1 MPLLPLNSTLGQHR
15 AAHLLRRAAFGG
27 TKADIDTFSGMT
39 PAEAVSQLFANTP
52 FPAPPVDPALG
63 SSWIG
68 TAPGDGEDD
77 SSRTEYVVRWFLG
90 RLMGVDDL
98 PVNEIVREKVVLFMH
113 TYFTT
118 MKSKVSNSR
127 ALYYQ
132 NELFRRFA
140 FDGQDAVEGPR
151 DFRTLV
157 KKVSLDNA
165 MLQFLDGKLNVKG
178 SPNENYAREMLELY
192 TIGRGLEGNLPE
204 TGTEGDY
211 YNYTEQDVRAAAN
224 ILTGYDFDKNF
235 SVIDPETGLPT
246 AKIKGGAAPSQ
257 HENDASL
264 KQFSER
270 FDNQVISADPA
281 LLINDDPTPESMAD
295 ELDQLVAMIFGKEE
309 TARHICR
316 KIYRFYVHYEITPE
330 LDDDIIADMA
340 DRFINGG
347 YRIQPVLE
355 ALFTSTHF
363 YEAIGGVDDDKF
375 GAIIKSPLD
384 LVATTFRFFEI
395 DMPSYQSNIAAF
407 YESAGEL
414 LDVMEKQG
422 MQLYEPSEVAGYPAY
437 HQFPRYN
444 RNWISTNYLVTRY
457 NFIRELLEMNDMF
470 YFNSR
475 AFISQRFTGEWTDAR
490 QLILALCPCIFPM
503 ASNLSF
509 TNTTS
514 HLTPERLN
522 YFLYAFLTANQYTE
536 AEWTALTA
544 DPATNYLEIE
554 SLLHSLL
561 NSILQTPEYQLF

>member
-27 TKADIDTFSGMT
+27 TKADIDTYAGMT
-39 PAEAVSQLFANTP
+39 PAQAVNQLFMSSP
-52 FPAPPVDPALG
+52 FPAPPMDPDTG
-63 SSWIG
+63 STWIG
-68 TAPGDGEDD
+68 MPRAEGEGDDQRID
-77 SSRTEYVVRWFLG
+77 YFIRWFLG
-90 RLMGVDDL
+90 RMMGVDGL
-98 PVNEIVREKVVLFMH
+98 PLNDIVREKVVLFMH

-118 MKSKVSNSR
+118 MKSKVSDSR

-132 NELFRRFA
+132 NELFRMFA
-140 FDGQDAVEGPR
+140 FDSMDAAEGPR

-165 MLQFLDGKLNVKG
+165 MMQFLDGRLNVKG

-192 TIGRGLEGNLPE
+192 TIGRGLEGSLPQ
-204 TGTEGDY
+204 TGVDGDY
-211 YNYTEQDVRAAAN
+211 YNFTEQDVRAAAN
-224 ILTGYDFDKNF
+224 VLTGYDFDKDF
-235 SVIDPETGLPT
+235 TVLDPETGLPM
-246 AKIKGGAAPSQ
+246 ASIKGGAAPSQ
-257 HENDASL
+257 HESDAAL

-270 FDNQVISADPA
+270 FNNQVITADRA
-281 LLINDDPTPESMAD
+281 LLINGDPTPESMAD
-295 ELDQLVAMIFGKEE
+295 ELDQLITMIFDKEE

-316 KIYRFYVHYEITPE
+316 KLYRFYVHYEITTE
-330 LDDDIIADMA
+330 LDNDIIADMA
-340 DRFINGG
+340 NRFISGG

-363 YEAIGGVDDDKF
+363 YEAVGGFEDDKF

-384 LVATTFRFFEI
+384 LVVTTFRFFEI
-395 DMPSYQSNIAAF
+395 DIPSYQSDAAAF
-407 YESAGEL
+407 YEATGEL
-414 LDVMEKQG
+414 IDAMENQG
-422 MQLYEPSEVAGYPAY
+422 MQLYEPIEVAGYPAY
-437 HQFPRYN
+437 HQFPRFN

-457 NFIRELLEMNDMF
+457 NFIRELLEMNEMF
-470 YFNSR
+470 YFDAR
-475 AFISQRFTGEWTDAR
+475 AFVTQRFAGQWTDAQ

-522 YFLYAFLTANQYTE
+522 YFLYAFLTSNQYTE

-554 SLLHSLL
+554 TLLHSLL
-561 NSILQTPEYQLF
+561 NSMLQTPEYQLF